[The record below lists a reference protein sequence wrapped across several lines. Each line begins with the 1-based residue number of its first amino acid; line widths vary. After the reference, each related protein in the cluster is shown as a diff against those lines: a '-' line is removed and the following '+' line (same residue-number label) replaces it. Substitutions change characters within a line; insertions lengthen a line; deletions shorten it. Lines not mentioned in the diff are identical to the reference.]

1 MKEKILEFL
10 KQQDGFISGQRI
22 CDELGISRTA
32 VWKYMNSL
40 KKEGYEIESVTR
52 KGYRLLQSPDLL
64 TKEAVLSCMKEVRI
78 PGELCCFESID
89 STNEEAKRRGEA
101 GAPDGSVYVADNQ
114 TNGKGRRGRTW
125 ISPAGEDVFF
135 TILLRPELPLSSVSM
150 ITLVAASAVSEA
162 IDKVT
167 GLNSNIK
174 WPNDIVLNRKKVC
187 GILTEMNMEI
197 DSVAYVVVG
206 IGINVNRMEF
216 REDIADMATSLKKES
231 GHTVERAILLSE
243 ILSAFFRDYKL
254 FLEEQN
260 LSSFLE
266 YYNQKLINVGREVRL
281 IKKGEEIIRTA
292 IGIND
297 RGELIVRD
305 DEGNTEHIFSG
316 EVSVRGIYGYV

>member
-10 KQQDGFISGQRI
+10 KQQEGFISGQRI
-22 CDELGISRTA
+22 CDELGVSRTA

-64 TKEAVLSCMKEVRI
+64 TREAVLSCIKKGEI

-101 GAPDGSVYVADNQ
+101 GAPDGSIYVADNQ

-125 ISPAGEDVFF
+125 LSPSGEDIFF
-135 TILLRPELPLSSVSM
+135 TILLRPDLPLNSVSM
-150 ITLVAASAVSEA
+150 LTLVAASAVAEA
-162 IDKVT
+162 VDKVT
-167 GLNSNIK
+167 GQECQIK

-197 DSVAYVVVG
+197 DSIAYVVVG
-206 IGINVNRMEF
+206 VGINV
-216 REDIADMATSLKKES
+216 
-231 GHTVERAILLSE
+231 RAELLSE

-254 FLEEQN
+254 FLEKQD
-260 LSSFLE
+260 LSPFLE
-266 YYNQKLINVGREVRL
+266 SYNQKLVNVGREVKI

-297 RGELIVRD
+297 RGELIVQD
-305 DEGNTEHIFSG
+305 AEGNTEHIFSG

>member
-1 MKEKILEFL
+1 MEFL

-22 CDELGISRTA
+22 CDELGVSRTA

-78 PGELCCFESID
+78 PGEFCCFESID

-114 TNGKGRRGRTW
+114 TSGKGRRGRTW
-125 ISPAGEDVFF
+125 ISPAGEDIFF

-167 GLNSNIK
+167 GLDSKIK

-231 GHTVERAILLSE
+231 GHTVERAALLSE

-254 FLEEQN
+254 F
-260 LSSFLE
+260 
-266 YYNQKLINVGREVRL
+266 
-281 IKKGEEIIRTA
+281 
-292 IGIND
+292 
-297 RGELIVRD
+297 
-305 DEGNTEHIFSG
+305 
-316 EVSVRGIYGYV
+316 